1 MEERILEILKSGLKQ
16 FGVFSFFLL
25 LFALVISSGILYSIY
40 AILVDLVS
48 KQVYSKPKDFLT
60 LILTAVLEPLFFH
73 PIVAK
78 CRGPVGDRNGRKGQG
93 RARKVPFHVGQCQ
106 GQ

>member
-1 MEERILEILKSGLKQ
+1 
-16 FGVFSFFLL
+16 LL

-48 KQVYSKPKDFLT
+48 KQVYSKRKDFLT

-73 PIVAK
+73 PY
-78 CRGPVGDRNGRKGQG
+78 CSESRCKGFVDYFKNLILG
-93 RARKVPFHVGQCQ
+93 EK
-106 GQ
+106 